1 MESTYNNIKTVV
13 DKVVY
18 YSKTSKWGVLSVRN
32 TLEND
37 RLLTDKKLTLTGNF
51 DEVYAGCEI
60 IFSGDIVSN
69 PKYGFQIAVS
79 NLRINKDVNTKE
91 GIINFLIKSKIKGI
105 SVALAQK
112 IYDKFKEDSIRI
124 VLHQTERLKEINGI
138 GENTFREV
146 SESIGE
152 YMRMEELIAFCTSK
166 NIPFPVMYK
175 LDTEFGDKALKI
187 LKEDIYSIIEISDDF
202 SFNSIDEIALKIG
215 CKKDDPKRLR
225 ASLIYCV
232 KTNVMMTSSTGITV
246 GNLKQ
251 LFAKVTG
258 LADQSYYNATIT
270 KLIHEKLIIVDGT
283 HVYWKY
289 YYDKEEF
296 AAQMLMYLKDVPL
309 KTELPLE
316 SIEKAINSF
325 PFQLNEQQTQAIKGV
340 VKSRVS
346 ILTGGPGTGKSTIT
360 KAITD
365 VFKANKVNFVLL
377 SPTGK
382 ATRRLAECTG
392 GTAYTIHKY
401 LHAKSASL
409 EDVELPIVPQDTA
422 IIIDESSM
430 LDILMFAKL
439 LEIAKFTPIRLIL
452 IGDQDQLPSV
462 QVGNV
467 LADVIASGVANVFKL
482 TDIMRQSQDSHIIKF
497 CADINSGKLIKQCNY
512 DDFEYVEFY
521 DDNDLFYELQEKYQQ
536 EEDKHG
542 IFDVQVIAP
551 YKKGKLGTIALN
563 KFISDMNPN
572 ERGSLGYAEEDKV
585 MQIRNDYSRGVFNGE
600 CGIVRSCGDDFV
612 GVGFGEDY
620 GKDTAGA
627 HHLQALNLYDER
639 SLQDIM
645 LAYASTCHKSQGA
658 EYSVVFI
665 ILDDESGNFL
675 LTRRLLYTAVSR
687 GKQKVYIY
695 SSPGCVSKCI
705 KNTSEVQRITKL
717 TQLLQMV
724 NNVSN
729 WDEIDEI
736 PF

>member
-1 MESTYNNIKTVV
+1 MSTNPSEERSEKC
-13 DKVVY
+13 
-18 YSKTSKWGVLSVRN
+18 
-32 TLEND
+32 
-37 RLLTDKKLTLTGNF
+37 TGL
-51 DEVYAGCEI
+51 
-60 IFSGDIVSN
+60 
-69 PKYGFQIAVS
+69 Q
-79 NLRINKDVNTKE
+79 E
-91 GIINFLIKSKIKGI
+91 GILLSDNFFTNLHVICIIRPRIRSGKEGI
-105 SVALAQK
+105 SVA
-112 IYDKFKEDSIRI
+112 E
-124 VLHQTERLKEINGI
+124 
-138 GENTFREV
+138 
-146 SESIGE
+146 E
-152 YMRMEELIAFCTSK
+152 YYTVVVADDEEELREAVCSMIRWEEIGFRLVGSAG
-166 NIPFPVMYK
+166 NG
-175 LDTEFGDKALKI
+175 LDAL
-187 LKEDIYSIIEISDDF
+187 
-202 SFNSIDEIALKIG
+202 
-215 CKKDDPKRLR
+215 
-225 ASLIYCV
+225 
-232 KTNVMMTSSTGITV
+232 
-246 GNLKQ
+246 Q
-251 LFAKVTG
+251 LV
-258 LADQSYYNATIT
+258 
-270 KLIHEKLIIVDGT
+270 E
-283 HVYWKY
+283 
-289 YYDKEEF
+289 
-296 AAQMLMYLKDVPL
+296 
-309 KTELPLE
+309 
-316 SIEKAINSF
+316 
-325 PFQLNEQQTQAIKGV
+325 QLQ
-340 VKSRVS
+340 
-346 ILTGGPGTGKSTIT
+346 P
-360 KAITD
+360 D
-365 VFKANKVNFVLL
+365 LL
-377 SPTGK
+377 
-382 ATRRLAECTG
+382 
-392 GTAYTIHKY
+392 
-401 LHAKSASL
+401 
-409 EDVELPIVPQDTA
+409 
-422 IIIDESSM
+422 
-430 LDILMFAKL
+430 
-439 LEIAKFTPIRLIL
+439 
-452 IGDQDQLPSV
+452 
-462 QVGNV
+462 
-467 LADVIASGVANVFKL
+467 L
-482 TDIMRQSQDSHIIKF
+482 TDIQMPFITGTELAKSVRELQPLISIAF
-497 CADINSGKLIKQCNY
+497 LSGY